1 MRGDVLAYVTVL
13 ETLCPRDTLALGMK
27 LVGVGG
33 IESSDASSCGTGLRA
48 ARLTP
53 GPPPE
58 DVRFMG
64 ETSCGGL
71 AGITR
76 EGESMERRGTVGDLV
91 RGEEDGTGSF
101 PSNFASAIARCD
113 WLELLARER
122 PYEPALGS
130 GSAMGLRPAPD
141 VEAEERRRFA

>member
-1 MRGDVLAYVTVL
+1 
-13 ETLCPRDTLALGMK
+13 
-27 LVGVGG
+27 
-33 IESSDASSCGTGLRA
+33 
-48 ARLTP
+48 
-53 GPPPE
+53 
-58 DVRFMG
+58 MG

-76 EGESMERRGTVGDLV
+76 EGESIERRGTVGDLV
-91 RGEEDGTGSF
+91 RGEEEATGSF

-141 VEAEERRRFA
+141 VEAEERRRLA